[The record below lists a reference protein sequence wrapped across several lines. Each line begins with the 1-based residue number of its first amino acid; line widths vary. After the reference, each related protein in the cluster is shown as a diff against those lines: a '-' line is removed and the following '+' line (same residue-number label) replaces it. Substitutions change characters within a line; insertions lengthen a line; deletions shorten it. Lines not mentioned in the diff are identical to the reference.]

1 MRKLNFLFS
10 VATLFVFN
18 ANVLLSQ
25 PVTEAAPSDLNQS
38 DAGMEQTA
46 SDTVLRNSAMV
57 ESIGNEDWQTENIAG
72 RKDIHIVVGNSH
84 LLQLDRAMTRI
95 AISDPEVADAVVV
108 NRREILISSKKR
120 GSSNLLVWDRQG
132 KIFIYTLIIVGDPVA
147 LKSALTSI
155 SPDNPVE
162 VFSTEKGYVVS
173 GNVDTVQ
180 VQKQIAETSKAF
192 SADSISIVTVNEA
205 KQILLEIQV
214 VEVDRSK
221 NSEFGIDGA
230 YLAEKFGFT
239 FMPGGL
245 GPISAVVN
253 DAGDRTVLGVPEE
266 GVKALFTGTY
276 SDPKRSVNTVIRA
289 LETQSLVKVISR
301 PNILVR
307 DGAEAKILV
316 GGQFPIPQVTQ
327 TTTSVTYKEFGTK
340 LTYTPTI
347 LPQEMIRFEI
357 QTEVSELDSANG
369 IQANGFSLPAIT
381 SRIANTTV
389 EIKDKET
396 LVIGGMISQRNTN
409 IESGTPYLRKVPL
422 LGKLFKNTDK
432 QSNNVELVI
441 MMTPHILDSTQR
453 GAKMNGLQDESLI
466 SELKELPRP
475 PFEDEKALA
484 IEEALMRFENMPS
497 EKPPVD
503 SRAYERT
510 ELREKIED
518 KKNKKRAKKE
528 ARIEKKRVEQAAVT
542 SQKPLF
548 SKKDEIEK
556 MKVETKENVVN
567 AADESKVVVKDD
579 VKWEIRG

>member
-1 MRKLNFLFS
+1 MKRLDSFSTWLFLIVF
-10 VATLFVFN
+10 FVQSNPSF
-18 ANVLLSQ
+18 AEPNVLLEKSEDFSVDSTAD
-25 PVTEAAPSDLNQS
+25 PLNAETIS
-38 DAGMEQTA
+38 EDVIAGK
-46 SDTVLRNSAMV
+46 
-57 ESIGNEDWQTENIAG
+57 EDWSAEKISG
-72 RKDIHIVVGNSH
+72 RKDLHIIVGNSS
-84 LLQLDRAMTRI
+84 LIQLDRAMTRI

-108 NRREILISSKKR
+108 NKREILVSSKKR
-120 GSSNLLVWDRQG
+120 GSSNLVVWDRQG
-132 KIFIYTLIIVGDPVA
+132 KIFIYTLIVVGDPVA
-147 LKSALTSI
+147 LKSALTAI
-155 SPDNPVE
+155 SPDNEVE

-221 NSEFGIDGA
+221 NNEFGIDGA

-253 DAGDRTVLGVPEE
+253 DAGDRTILGVPSD

-276 SDPKRSVNTVIRA
+276 SDKKRSVNTVIRA
-289 LETQSLVKVISR
+289 LETQTLVKVLSR

-307 DGAEAKILV
+307 DGSEAKILV

-347 LPQEMIRFEI
+347 LPKGMIRFEI
-357 QTEVSELDSANG
+357 QTEVSELDDANG

-396 LVIGGMISQRNTN
+396 LVIGGMISQRDTN
-409 IESGTPYLRKVPL
+409 IDSGTPYLKKVPL
-422 LGKLFKNTDK
+422 LGKLFTSTEKKKN
-432 QSNNVELVI
+432 SVELVI
-441 MMTPHILDSTQR
+441 MMTPHILDTTQR
-453 GAKMNGLQDESLI
+453 GAKMNGLNDETLI
-466 SELKELPRP
+466 NELKELPRP
-475 PFEDEKALA
+475 PFEDEMALA
-484 IEEALMRFENMPS
+484 MEEVLTRYENNERES
-497 EKPPVD
+497 LPVD
-503 SRAYERT
+503 SRAFKRKEMRDKS
-510 ELREKIED
+510 LEKKE
-518 KKNKKRAKKE
+518 KARAKKE
-528 ARIEKKRVEQAAVT
+528 KQIARKEAVQLSRRAGKTHFEKTEEVKSSPEKISGQ
-542 SQKPLF
+542 
-548 SKKDEIEK
+548 SKE
-556 MKVETKENVVN
+556 VVQGN
-567 AADESKVVVKDD
+567 
-579 VKWEIRG
+579 VKWEIRD